1 MNQENIS
8 KLEQSIENMKN
19 KANRIYFLVQDTKG
33 NAKGS
38 VRHIYKMAMSLK
50 ESGYN
55 SIILHEKPDYHG
67 VAEWLGEQYMTEL
80 SHVAI
85 EGSNLEVAPE
95 DLIIVPELYG
105 FIMEQIKKLPCGKV
119 VLCQSYDY
127 IFDTLNP
134 GDTWPRLGFHK
145 CITTSERQKEWIN
158 NVMKNVSVEVI
169 EPTIS
174 DVFVKPELPPKTII
188 NVHTRDHRDTTN
200 LIKAF
205 YSRFPQYR
213 WFTFR
218 DLRGLSEEEFAER
231 MKDSFVSVWVDNIS
245 AYGTFPL
252 ESMKM
257 GVPVIG
263 VVPNMVPEWMNE
275 NNGIWINNQNM
286 IVDVIA
292 DYIQNWL
299 EDNINVE
306 LYEKGIETSNQFNDR
321 DKFEKSV
328 IGLFESYL
336 KVRKETFETQLE
348 KIKVTEEN

>member
-1 MNQENIS
+1 MEQEKIS
-8 KLEQSIENMKN
+8 KLEQSIENMKS
-19 KANRIYFLVQDTKG
+19 KTNRIYFLVQDTKG

-67 VAEWLGEQYMTEL
+67 VSEWLGEKYMEEL
-80 SHVAI
+80 THVPI
-85 EGSNLEVAPE
+85 EGTNLAVAPE

-134 GDTWPRLGFHK
+134 GDTWSSLGFYK
-145 CITTSERQKEWIN
+145 CITTSERQKEWITK
-158 NVMKNVSVEVI
+158 VMKNVSVEII

-174 DVFVKPELPPKTII
+174 EVFVKPELPPKTII

-218 DLRGLSEEEFAER
+218 DLRGLSEEEFSKR
-231 MKDSFVSVWVDNIS
+231 MEDSFVSIWIDNIS
-245 AYGTFPL
+245 GYGTFPL

-257 GVPVIG
+257 GIPVIG
-263 VVPNMVPEWMNE
+263 VVPNMIPEWMNE

-286 IVDVIA
+286 VVDVIA

-299 EDNINVE
+299 EDNINPGLNGE
-306 LYEKGIETSNQFNDR
+306 IEKTTSQLQTKENF
-321 DKFEKSV
+321 DKV
-328 IGLFESYL
+328 
-336 KVRKETFETQLE
+336 VVETFENMINTRLSSFEEQLNKLE
-348 KIKVTEEN
+348 TIE